1 MSTHSQSRQERL
13 QSQLSEKAFSDTEHG
28 TVVRLQD
35 IVQNHPLSNDDH
47 IIREIHDIL
56 RSYYKLALKRFVDNV
71 RMMAAD
77 HFLVA
82 GPDTPLKLFSP
93 KFVASLTT
101 AQLDDVAGEPPA
113 LKRKRAELEKEIS
126 LLGEGMKILR

>member
-1 MSTHSQSRQERL
+1 MSTHSQSRQKRL
-13 QSQLSEKAFSDTEHG
+13 QSLLSEKALSDCQHG

-77 HFLVA
+77 HFLVT

-101 AQLDDVAGEPPA
+101 AQLDDVAGEEPGM
-113 LKRKRAELEKEIS
+113 KRRRAELEKEIS